1 MKAELCRS
9 PAVWAFTALLL
20 GLFPPERPGLG
31 FQAVLAAQELSAP
44 FAAEYARLKADLEAL
59 LDFQAPF
66 VPASVTPAPATSASP
81 AAAAPAT
88 SANPAAAAPAA
99 SVSPAAASPGAA
111 EKAAAP
117 AAKSPSASVAEKA
130 ATTPAAATPAA
141 AAEKAVGP
149 TATAQTATAGR
160 SAYTLA
166 DLIAQ
171 ALSTSPLIR
180 SAQASRRAAEA
191 DLQSA
196 KAQRL
201 PTFALD
207 TSASY
212 LGNPLGPIVI
222 KKGEL
227 GSFNNPQDPNGSTIL
242 VPPLDTTIYKG
253 MEASLYQFKISSDLP
268 LFTWGKIATGIE
280 AALSA
285 LGAARIKEAQAAHEL
300 RYRLQG
306 TWEALAYVVRTEAVL
321 GLQKQAGDRLVV
333 LARESYRS
341 GFITKS
347 ELLKTEIKIKEI
359 EVGEAMAVEK
369 RNRLLSDLS
378 YLTGL
383 KNLAL
388 SDLSLSA
395 EPASRPR
402 QSLQEALDLMPRYN
416 YDLAYGRAM
425 LEAQESMQR
434 LAEIQ
439 GRGLPDIG
447 LHLEASYGGSRFP
460 FFETDWYGK
469 DDYQFT
475 LSLGTKGNLFGNPV
489 KAGEALKAKAQTE
502 DTIAQLTQGEQ
513 NLASFIR
520 EQYLTLDLQKSRLE
534 YAQLKLGA
542 LQEELEQQKQLLLSG
557 SGQET
562 DYLAK
567 LLECLSA
574 LADAYSQLATYRST
588 LLTLEAAGSDGE

>member
-1 MKAELCRS
+1 MKAEFCRS

-44 FAAEYARLKADLEAL
+44 FGAEYARLKADLEAL

-66 VPASVTPAPATSASP
+66 APASPAAAAPATSASP

-88 SANPAAAAPAA
+88 SASPAAAAPAA
-99 SVSPAAASPGAA
+99 A
-111 EKAAAP
+111 
-117 AAKSPSASVAEKA
+117 AEKA

-207 TSASY
+207 TSATY
-212 LGNPLGPIVI
+212 LGNPLEPIVI

>member
-1 MKAELCRS
+1 MKTSLCRS
-9 PAVWAFTALLL
+9 PAVWALTALLL

-31 FQAVLAAQELSAP
+31 FQAVLAAQEFSAP
-44 FAAEYARLKADLEAL
+44 FGAEYARLKADLEAL

-66 VPASVTPAPATSASP
+66 APA
-81 AAAAPAT
+81 
-88 SANPAAAAPAA
+88 
-99 SVSPAAASPGAA
+99 SPAAASPGAA
-111 EKAAAP
+111 EKAAAAP
-117 AAKSPSASVAEKA
+117 AASVSPAAAAPGAAEKAAAAPAAEAEKAAATPA
-130 ATTPAAATPAA
+130 ATTPAATVPAA
-141 AAEKAVGP
+141 NSPSTSAAEKAAGP

-166 DLIAQ
+166 DLEAQ
-171 ALSTSPLIR
+171 ALRTSPLIR
-180 SAQASRRAAEA
+180 SAQASRRSAEA

-207 TSASY
+207 TSATY

-321 GLQKQAGDRLVV
+321 GLQKQAGDRLVE

-383 KNLAL
+383 KNLEL

-402 QSLQEALDLMPRYN
+402 QSLQEALDFIPRKN

-425 LEAQESMQR
+425 LEAQKSMQR

-489 KAGEALKAKAQTE
+489 KTGEALKAKAQTE
-502 DTIAQLTQGEQ
+502 DTIAQLTQGER

-520 EQYLTLDLQKSRLE
+520 EQYLTLDLQKSKLE
-534 YAQLKLGA
+534 YAQLKLGV

>member
-1 MKAELCRS
+1 MKTSLCRS
-9 PAVWAFTALLL
+9 PAVWALTALLL

-31 FQAVLAAQELSAP
+31 FQAVLAAQEFSAP
-44 FAAEYARLKADLEAL
+44 FGAEYARLKADLEAL

-66 VPASVTPAPATSASP
+66 APA
-81 AAAAPAT
+81 
-88 SANPAAAAPAA
+88 
-99 SVSPAAASPGAA
+99 SPAAASPGAA
-111 EKAAAP
+111 EKAAAAP
-117 AAKSPSASVAEKA
+117 AASVSPAAAAPGAAEKAAAAPAAEAEKAAATPA
-130 ATTPAAATPAA
+130 ATTPAATVPAA
-141 AAEKAVGP
+141 NSPSTSAAEKAAGP

-166 DLIAQ
+166 DLEAQ
-171 ALSTSPLIR
+171 ALRTSPLIR
-180 SAQASRRAAEA
+180 SAQASRRSAEA

-207 TSASY
+207 TSATY

-321 GLQKQAGDRLVV
+321 GLQKQAGDRLVE

-489 KAGEALKAKAQTE
+489 KTGEALKAKAQTE
-502 DTIAQLTQGEQ
+502 DTIAQLTQGER

-520 EQYLTLDLQKSRLE
+520 EQYLTLDLQKSKLE
-534 YAQLKLGA
+534 YAQLKLGV

-574 LADAYSQLATYRST
+574 LADAYTQLATYRST

>member
-1 MKAELCRS
+1 MKTSLCRS
-9 PAVWAFTALLL
+9 PAVWALTALLL

-31 FQAVLAAQELSAP
+31 FQAVLAAQEFSAP
-44 FAAEYARLKADLEAL
+44 FGAEYARLKADLEAL

-66 VPASVTPAPATSASP
+66 APA
-81 AAAAPAT
+81 
-88 SANPAAAAPAA
+88 
-99 SVSPAAASPGAA
+99 SPAAASPGAA
-111 EKAAAP
+111 EKAAAAP
-117 AAKSPSASVAEKA
+117 AASVSPAAAAPGAAEKAAAAPAAEAEKAAATPA
-130 ATTPAAATPAA
+130 ATTPAATVPAA
-141 AAEKAVGP
+141 NSPSTSAAEKAAGP

-166 DLIAQ
+166 DLEAQ
-171 ALSTSPLIR
+171 ALRTSPLIR
-180 SAQASRRAAEA
+180 SAQASRRSAEA

-207 TSASY
+207 TSATY

-321 GLQKQAGDRLVV
+321 GLQKQAGDRLVE

-383 KNLAL
+383 KNLEL

-402 QSLQEALDLMPRYN
+402 QSLQEALDFIPRKN

-425 LEAQESMQR
+425 LEAQKSMQR

-489 KAGEALKAKAQTE
+489 KTGEALKAKAQTE
-502 DTIAQLTQGEQ
+502 DTIAQLTQGER

-520 EQYLTLDLQKSRLE
+520 EQYLTLDLQKSKLE
-534 YAQLKLGA
+534 YAQLKLGV

-574 LADAYSQLATYRST
+574 LADAYTQLATYRST

>member
-1 MKAELCRS
+1 MKADLGRS
-9 PAVWAFTALLL
+9 TVVWVLTALLL

-31 FQAVLAAQELSAP
+31 FQAVLAAQEFSAP
-44 FAAEYARLKADLEAL
+44 FGAEYVRLKADLEAL

-66 VPASVTPAPATSASP
+66 APASVTPAPATSANPATAAPAASASP
-81 AAAAPAT
+81 AAAA
-88 SANPAAAAPAA
+88 
-99 SVSPAAASPGAA
+99 PGAA
-111 EKAAAP
+111 EKAAAAP
-117 AAKSPSASVAEKA
+117 AAEAEK
-130 ATTPAAATPAA
+130 AAATPAA
-141 AAEKAVGP
+141 AAEKATGPAAPAAEAEKGIGP

-171 ALSTSPLIR
+171 ALRTSPLIR
-180 SAQASRRAAEA
+180 SAQASQRAAEA

-402 QSLQEALDLMPRYN
+402 QSLQEALDSIPRYN

-425 LEAQESMQR
+425 LEAQKGMQR

-489 KAGEALKAKAQTE
+489 KTGEALKAKAQTE
-502 DTIAQLTQGEQ
+502 DTIAQLSQGEQ

>member
-1 MKAELCRS
+1 MKTSLCRS

-44 FAAEYARLKADLEAL
+44 FGAEYARLKADLEAL

-66 VPASVTPAPATSASP
+66 APASVTPAPAASANPATAAPAASASP
-81 AAAAPAT
+81 AAAAP
-88 SANPAAAAPAA
+88 
-99 SVSPAAASPGAA
+99 GAA
-111 EKAAAP
+111 EKAAAAP
-117 AAKSPSASVAEKA
+117 AAEAEK
-130 ATTPAAATPAA
+130 AAATPAA
-141 AAEKAVGP
+141 TVPAANSPSTSAAERAAGP

-171 ALSTSPLIR
+171 ALRTSPLIR
-180 SAQASRRAAEA
+180 SAQASQRAAEA

-402 QSLQEALDLMPRYN
+402 QSLQEALDSIPRYN

-425 LEAQESMQR
+425 LEAQKSMQR